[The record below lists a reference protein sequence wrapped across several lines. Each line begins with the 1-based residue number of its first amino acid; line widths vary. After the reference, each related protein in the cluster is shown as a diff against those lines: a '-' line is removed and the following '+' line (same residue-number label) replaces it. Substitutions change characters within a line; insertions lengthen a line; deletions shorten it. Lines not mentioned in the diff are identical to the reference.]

1 MSILGS
7 RCNKNMSVLILGGR
21 GNLGTQLTK
30 VFAPD
35 FETVSWDKEDFDILD
50 FDLLS
55 KAISDLKPDLII
67 NAVAYNA
74 VDKCENKEDYVLAH
88 KLNAKL
94 PGFLAELSRYLKAV
108 FIHFSSDYVF
118 NGIDEKRE
126 FSEEETP
133 NPINRYGE
141 SKFAGEREVVKQGEL
156 GLSYYLIR
164 TSKLFGPR
172 GESDLS
178 KPSFFD
184 LMLKAADLKPEVSVV
199 NEELSCFTYT
209 PDLAAA
215 TKRLWEIEASYGIYH
230 LVNEGPAT
238 WLDGA
243 ELLFSLKKIP
253 VIIKSMRSENLLRAA
268 RRPKFSILKNNKIK
282 KLRPFSEALREYLR
296 N

>member
-1 MSILGS
+1 
-7 RCNKNMSVLILGGR
+7 MSVLILGGR

-30 VFAPD
+30 AFVSD
-35 FETVSWDKEDFDILD
+35 FETVSLDKDDFDILD
-50 FDLLS
+50 FNLLS
-55 KAISDLKPDLII
+55 EVISNLKPDLII

-74 VDKCENKEDYVLAH
+74 VDKCENKEDFALAY
-88 KLNAKL
+88 KLNVEL
-94 PGFLAELSRYLKAV
+94 PSFLATLSRQLKTV

-118 NGIDEKRE
+118 NGINEKRE
-126 FSEEETP
+126 FSEDETP
-133 NPINRYGE
+133 NPINKYGE
-141 SKFAGEREVVKQGEL
+141 SKFAGEREVIKQGEF
-156 GLSYYLIR
+156 GLNYYLIR
-164 TSKLFGPR
+164 TSKLFGPK

-184 LMLKAADLKPEVSVV
+184 LMLKAASIKPEVSVV

-215 TKRLWEIEASYGIYH
+215 TKRLWEIEAPYGIYH

-243 ELLFSLKKIP
+243 EFLFSLKKMP
-253 VIIKSMRSENLLRAA
+253 VVIKPIRSENLLRAA

-282 KLRPFSEALREYLR
+282 KLRPFSEALKEYLK